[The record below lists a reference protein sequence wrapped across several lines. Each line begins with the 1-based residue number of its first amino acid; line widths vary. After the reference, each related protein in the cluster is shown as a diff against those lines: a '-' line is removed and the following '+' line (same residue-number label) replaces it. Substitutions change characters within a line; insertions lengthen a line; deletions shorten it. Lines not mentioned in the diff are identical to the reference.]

1 MRLLL
6 AAFILLTTLGLPFTT
21 YAGKDAKD
29 NEVVAQI
36 GSKNLTLGE
45 FSKKFQEV
53 KSQTLNPPTK
63 EQFLEDLVRF
73 YIGLQEAEKKD
84 IKDDP
89 IVQDRIQ
96 QEIYK
101 GLLEKTI
108 GPQVSKIKVEENQMK
123 EWYKNNP
130 ELRTSHILIEFKP
143 ESKPEEIEAAK
154 KRALEIYQE
163 VKTSKRP
170 FEELVRLYTDDSL
183 SKQTGG
189 DVGWQT
195 RLTLVPAYYNAALK
209 MKVGDVGGLIETAF
223 GFHIVKLTGKRTYE
237 NANKRQIRTA
247 VFDEKR
253 LEIFNAYFEKL
264 KKGYSIKLN
273 TKVLQ

>member
-1 MRLLL
+1 MRLL
-6 AAFILLTTLGLPFTT
+6 ILSFVS
-21 YAGKDAKD
+21 YADKMTKE
-29 NEVVAQI
+29 NEIVAQI
-36 GSKNLTLGE
+36 GTKALTFGE
-45 FSKKFQEV
+45 FDKKFREV

-73 YIGLQEAEKKD
+73 YVGIQEAEKRN
-84 IKDDP
+84 IKNDP

-108 GPQVSKIKVEENQMK
+108 GPQVNKIKVDEKQMK
-123 EWYKNNP
+123 DWYKNNP

-154 KRALEIYQE
+154 KRALEIFQE

-170 FEELVRLYTDDSL
+170 FEELVRLYTDDAL

-195 RLTLVPAYYNAALK
+195 RLTLVPAYYNYALK
-209 MKVGDVGGLIETAF
+209 MKQGDIGGLIETAF
-223 GFHIVKLTGKRTYE
+223 GFHIIKLTGKRTYE

-253 LEIFNAYFEKL
+253 LELFNAYFDKL
-264 KKGYSIKLN
+264 KKEYSIKVN

>member
-1 MRLLL
+1 MRQLTASLIFLL
-6 AAFILLTTLGLPFTT
+6 ALNLPLVSN
-21 YAGKDAKD
+21 AEKDAKD
-29 NEVVAQI
+29 SEVVAQI
-36 GSKNLTLGE
+36 GSKTLTVAE
-45 FSKKFQEV
+45 FNKKFHEV

-73 YIGLQEAEKKD
+73 YVGLQEAEKRN
-84 IKDDP
+84 IKNEP
-89 IVQDRIQ
+89 MVQDRIQ

-108 GPQVSKIKVEENQMK
+108 GSQVSKIKVDENQMK
-123 EWYKNNP
+123 EWYKTNP

-143 ESKPEEIEAAK
+143 ESKPEEVEAAK

-170 FEELVRLYTDDSL
+170 FEELVRLYTDDAL

-195 RLTLVPAYYNAALK
+195 RLTLVPSYYNAALK
-209 MKVGDVGGLIETAF
+209 MKVGDVGGLVETAF
-223 GFHIVKLTGKRTYE
+223 GFHIIKLTGKRTYE

-253 LEIFNAYFEKL
+253 LEIFNVFFEKL
-264 KKGYSIKLN
+264 KKEYSIKIN
-273 TKVLQ
+273 TKALQ